1 MLRESVPAA
10 ETSALT
16 DTQSVYGWV
25 SILLHWLTAAFIIV
39 LWILGKSI
47 LNSAPEEIDARRAL
61 HVSMAA
67 SAWLIVLLR
76 IVWRFRSG
84 HPRVHGLTDRTHRIA
99 KTAHYI
105 MLAVLLVMLLSGPVM
120 VWASGR
126 PVQIFDMV
134 SIPGPFV
141 ESESLR
147 EMAWAAHSRAALA
160 LLILV
165 VVHIGAALK
174 HLMFHSDD
182 TIVRMLWPGTR
193 TETQ

>member
-1 MLRESVPAA
+1 
-10 ETSALT
+10 
-16 DTQSVYGWV
+16 
-25 SILLHWLTAAFIIV
+25 
-39 LWILGKSI
+39 
-47 LNSAPEEIDARRAL
+47 
-61 HVSMAA
+61 
-67 SAWLIVLLR
+67 
-76 IVWRFRSG
+76 
-84 HPRVHGLTDRTHRIA
+84 
-99 KTAHYI
+99 

-147 EMAWAAHSRAALA
+147 KMAWAAHSRAALA